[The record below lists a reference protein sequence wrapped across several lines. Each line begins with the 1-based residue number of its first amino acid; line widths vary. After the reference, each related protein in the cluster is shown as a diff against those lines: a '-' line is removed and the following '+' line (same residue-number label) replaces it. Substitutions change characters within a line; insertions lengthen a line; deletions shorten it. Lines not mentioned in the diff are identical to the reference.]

1 MMEEGLGLEAVT
13 TLTILHLST
22 EHRELT
28 VHTEKLSQPLR
39 CRKDFKYEQRD
50 D

>member
-1 MMEEGLGLEAVT
+1 MMEEGLDSEAVT

-22 EHRELT
+22 AHRELT
-28 VHTEKLSQPLR
+28 VHEERLSQPLR
-39 CRKDFKYEQRD
+39 CRKDFKFEQRD